1 MKKRAADT
9 ELGGVDGLLILECFG
24 ERFRNEGTGMKC
36 LIMKFNARAGQATV
50 SAEKGVHQLETAALE
65 KDLSLSMHP
74 KMTPSGVPTTTSGL
88 QKMAQAAPLQWEVA
102 LPPHLQGHKC

>member
-36 LIMKFNARAGQATV
+36 LIMKFNAMFLARQQFLLKREFI
-50 SAEKGVHQLETAALE
+50 S
-65 KDLSLSMHP
+65 
-74 KMTPSGVPTTTSGL
+74 
-88 QKMAQAAPLQWEVA
+88 
-102 LPPHLQGHKC
+102 